1 MSQSPEKDPS
11 LDADADQDTA
21 VDERRKSERLG
32 VTGPLRVFLETTSFG
47 GEAKNFSP
55 AGVYFFSSDELRVR
69 VEVVQGGETKTF
81 FGSLARVARLSDAET
96 GYAIE
101 FDRE

>member
-1 MSQSPEKDPS
+1 MSESHASPGADP
-11 LDADADQDTA
+11 DPDTA
-21 VDERRKSERLG
+21 VDDRRKSERQG
-32 VTGPLRVFLETTSFG
+32 AKGPLRVYLETTEFG
-47 GEAKNFSP
+47 GESKNFSP

-69 VEVVQGGETKTF
+69 VEVGLGDEQRTY

>member
-1 MSQSPEKDPS
+1 MSESHERPDP
-11 LDADADQDTA
+11 DPDNDTA
-21 VDERRKSERLG
+21 VDDRRKSERQG
-32 VTGPLRVFLETTSFG
+32 VHGSLRVFLETTEFG
-47 GEAKNFSP
+47 GQSKNFSP

-69 VEVVQGGETKTF
+69 VEVGEGDNQHVF
-81 FGSLARVARLSDAET
+81 HGSLARVARLSDTET